1 MKLHHYFKIIFIKF
15 FSLIFFTLNVYAIE
29 NIDEKVKSL
38 TLELRCMTCQN
49 QSIYDSDAEFSN
61 DIKKIVKNKLKAGE
75 SERDIKKF
83 LVERYGEYILF
94 RPLMNY
100 NNIFLWSFPFILL
113 IIGLFFVLIKSK
125 GNKVWNNLFCF
136 FLFSLYGSPII

>member
-1 MKLHHYFKIIFIKF
+1 MKLSHF
-15 FSLIFFTLNVYAIE
+15 FRLLHITILSFVFFTFKTYAVE
-29 NIDEKVKSL
+29 NIDERVKNL

-61 DIKKIVKNKLKAGE
+61 DIKKIVKHKLQQGE
-75 SERDIKKF
+75 SEREIKKF

-100 NNIFLWSFPFILL
+100 NNIFLWGFPFILL
-113 IIGLFFVLIKSK
+113 IIGLFFVLIMTK
-125 GNKVWNNLFCF
+125 GKRA
-136 FLFSLYGSPII
+136 

>member
-1 MKLHHYFKIIFIKF
+1 MKLSHFYKFLYIVILGFVFFTFKIFA
-15 FSLIFFTLNVYAIE
+15 VE
-29 NIDEKVKSL
+29 NIDERVKKL

-61 DIKKIVKNKLKAGE
+61 DIKKIVKRKLQEGE
-75 SERDIKKF
+75 SERNIKKF

-94 RPLMNY
+94 KPLINY

-113 IIGLFFVLIKSK
+113 IIGLFFVLIKTK
-125 GNKVWNNLFCF
+125 TKKA
-136 FLFSLYGSPII
+136 

>member
-1 MKLHHYFKIIFIKF
+1 MKSSHFFKIVNITIISFT
-15 FSLIFFTLNVYAIE
+15 FFTFKICAVE
-29 NIDEKVKSL
+29 NIDERVKNL

-61 DIKKIVKNKLKAGE
+61 DIKKIVKQKFEEGE
-75 SERDIKKF
+75 SDRDIKKF

-94 RPLMNY
+94 RPLINY

-113 IIGLFFVLIKSK
+113 VFGLFFVIIKTK
-125 GNKVWNNLFCF
+125 TNKPWTIYFVF
-136 FLFSLYGSPII
+136 F

>member
-1 MKLHHYFKIIFIKF
+1 MKLSHF
-15 FSLIFFTLNVYAIE
+15 FRILYIAVLSFIFFAVKIYAVE
-29 NIDEKVKSL
+29 NIDERVKKL

-61 DIKKIVKNKLKAGE
+61 DIKKIVKNKLQKGE

-100 NNIFLWSFPFILL
+100 NNIFLWGFPFILL
-113 IIGLFFVLIKSK
+113 IIGLFLVLIKTRGK
-125 GNKVWNNLFCF
+125 KV
-136 FLFSLYGSPII
+136 